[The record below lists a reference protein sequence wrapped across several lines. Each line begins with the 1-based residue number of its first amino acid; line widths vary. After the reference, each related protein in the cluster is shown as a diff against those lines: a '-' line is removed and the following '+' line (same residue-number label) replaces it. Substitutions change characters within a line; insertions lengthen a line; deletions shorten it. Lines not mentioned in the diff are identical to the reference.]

1 MAPDQ
6 CALFAS
12 GSQAAA
18 EAPPREPPRRHVHM
32 RRLGLDTGPL
42 QHVPL
47 ASQVLI
53 KGFFTHP
60 AAALLSGL
68 GRGSASCLAGWSCV
82 PCLEAC
88 WAPWGSRSPLLSA
101 WLPSTRGK
109 LHASWGLSVPLVD
122 LAKGTLSSTCCV
134 QWVIESTG
142 LATGSSWERGGI
154 RQRGHHLVITE

>member
-68 GRGSASCLAGWSCV
+68 GRGSVPSTGSLLGWGPKPWKVPGWVSLPTKPAGLRIIG
-82 PCLEAC
+82 PR
-88 WAPWGSRSPLLSA
+88 SRT
-101 WLPSTRGK
+101 WLPDQPQPGPMCLWLK
-109 LHASWGLSVPLVD
+109 DKMCQAG
-122 LAKGTLSSTCCV
+122 
-134 QWVIESTG
+134 
-142 LATGSSWERGGI
+142 
-154 RQRGHHLVITE
+154 HLVVT

>member
-1 MAPDQ
+1 MGPDQ

-18 EAPPREPPRRHVHM
+18 EAPPREPPWSHVHM

-47 ASQVLI
+47 ASRVLI

-68 GRGSASCLAGWSCV
+68 GRGSVPSIGSLLGWGPKLWTLCRRLLCV
-82 PCLEAC
+82 VHPCELHLRKVPARRDYRYDHCTVMTQERGYVMVGYTMA
-88 WAPWGSRSPLLSA
+88 AA
-101 WLPSTRGK
+101 MAAASTRR
-109 LHASWGLSVPLVD
+109 
-122 LAKGTLSSTCCV
+122 
-134 QWVIESTG
+134 E
-142 LATGSSWERGGI
+142 
-154 RQRGHHLVITE
+154 